1 MGIIVNFI
9 NKKIVDVFLVKDYG
23 LGMILFYIVLL
34 VWVGVFLMVSLLMVD
49 NKYKSLELVLM
60 IR

>member
-34 VWVGVFLMVSLLMVD
+34 VWVGVFLMVSLLIVD

-60 IR
+60 IW